1 MHEPITITAAELQ
14 AAEEAPA
21 PPAKR
26 RPGRPRIHP
35 EGAPQGPKK
44 RRARPVLVHP
54 ASPEVR
60 ERWVAAA
67 KAQGYKSLSAF
78 MAAGAERLLTAAVA
92 EQPPA
97 T

>member
-1 MHEPITITAAELQ
+1 MIAADLQ
-14 AAEEAPA
+14 AAEDAPA
-21 PPAKR
+21 PAKR

-35 EGAPQGPKK
+35 EGGPQGRKK
-44 RRARPVLVHP
+44 RAARPVLVHP

-67 KAQGYKSLSAF
+67 KARGMSLSAF
-78 MAAGAERLLTAAVA
+78 MAAAAEQLLTAAA
-92 EQPPA
+92 KQPPA